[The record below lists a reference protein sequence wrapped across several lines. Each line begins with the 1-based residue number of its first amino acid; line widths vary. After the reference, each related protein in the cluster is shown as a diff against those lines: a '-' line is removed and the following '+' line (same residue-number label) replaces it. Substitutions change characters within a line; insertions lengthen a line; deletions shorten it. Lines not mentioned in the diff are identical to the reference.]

1 MDSKILNQKKESF
14 GRLLEIMDRLRSE
27 CPWNKAQTID
37 TLRPLTIEE
46 VYELSDAI
54 LKKSDNDIKKELG
67 DVLLHVVFYSKIAEE
82 EKKYSV
88 NDVIN
93 CLCDKMVSRH
103 PHVFF
108 LTNVRWTQQLFLI
121 IGK

>member
-46 VYELSDAI
+46 VYE
-54 LKKSDNDIKKELG
+54 
-67 DVLLHVVFYSKIAEE
+67 
-82 EKKYSV
+82 SV
-88 NDVIN
+88 
-93 CLCDKMVSRH
+93 SYTH
-103 PHVFF
+103 
-108 LTNVRWTQQLFLI
+108 LTLPTTPYV
-121 IGK
+121 

>member
-1 MDSKILNQKKESF
+1 MDSEILNQKKESF

-54 LKKSDNDIKKELG
+54 LKKSDNDIKKG
-67 DVLLHVVFYSKIAEE
+67 VRRCPSSCCFLLKNCRRR
-82 EKKYSV
+82 EKV
-88 NDVIN
+88 Q
-93 CLCDKMVSRH
+93 C
-103 PHVFF
+103 
-108 LTNVRWTQQLFLI
+108 
-121 IGK
+121 